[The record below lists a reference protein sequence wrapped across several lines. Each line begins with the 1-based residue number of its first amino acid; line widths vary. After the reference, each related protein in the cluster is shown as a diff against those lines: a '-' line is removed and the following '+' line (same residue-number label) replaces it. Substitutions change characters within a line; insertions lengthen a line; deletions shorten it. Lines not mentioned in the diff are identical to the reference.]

1 MKHLLKFIYLAAFL
15 VSAQE
20 VDFRDVDID
29 FSNLD
34 GITPDQILALQNEMG
49 SNNVDEIE
57 VKEIN
62 ESLEELNVTDNV
74 RFGQSFFNTQPTN
87 IAASADLPVPNDYI
101 ISLKDQ
107 LQIILTGT
115 ERNIFNLEVQ
125 LDGSILFPEI
135 GAINVVGKSFIE
147 VKNVLKTLVKSTYV
161 GTEIEVSLKNLSA
174 KKISIIGAVNM
185 PGTYLVNPFTTITNS
200 LAYSGGIKPYASLRE
215 ILVIKP
221 DGKTKSYDLY
231 ELLMKGD
238 RLNDTVLG
246 AGDTVLVKGT
256 SKFIEIN
263 GEVIRPMIYEYKEE
277 ESLKDMLS
285 FTLGLKGNAN
295 KDNISLTKFNKN
307 SLAFETETVSF
318 NDDVSLNGVARI
330 EVFPIAL
337 NSSLDI
343 KVLGPLKNSGYFSL
357 DKYKLLS
364 DLIKDLEFTD
374 QIYPFMATLEQFD
387 TNNFKKKELI
397 FSLNDPT
404 TYAQLKLYP
413 NDKITFFSKSDYEDF
428 NETALSDNLKTLVS
442 EYSLRINFKGNTLS
456 FPVFGSFS
464 ISEVIDFLG
473 LNLDDSVQDLVS
485 YTSPQIDLTVTG
497 DYQDMR
503 FQAQKFHVL
512 TLRSI
517 SSNLINVTINGSVEY
532 AGTYTLPESSL
543 LTDLYELSGDFKES
557 AFEEAIILTRESVR
571 QNQLNALNKARDQL
585 KEAILESNLNS
596 RIAKDI
602 SPEMTLL
609 LSEEISPDSLGR
621 LAGNFSPNNDKFS
634 NIILQDGDNLF
645 VPKRSDTI
653 NIFGEVLY
661 PNTLI
666 FDREITLKEYLNMDG
681 GLTEFAN
688 KK

>member
-1 MKHLLKFIYLAAFL
+1 M
-15 VSAQE
+15 
-20 VDFRDVDID
+20 
-29 FSNLD
+29 
-34 GITPDQILALQNEMG
+34 
-49 SNNVDEIE
+49 
-57 VKEIN
+57 
-62 ESLEELNVTDNV
+62 
-74 RFGQSFFNTQPTN
+74 
-87 IAASADLPVPNDYI
+87 
-101 ISLKDQ
+101 
-107 LQIILTGT
+107 
-115 ERNIFNLEVQ
+115 
-125 LDGSILFPEI
+125 
-135 GAINVVGKSFIE
+135 
-147 VKNVLKTLVKSTYV
+147 
-161 GTEIEVSLKNLSA
+161 
-174 KKISIIGAVNM
+174 
-185 PGTYLVNPFTTITNS
+185 
-200 LAYSGGIKPYASLRE
+200 
-215 ILVIKP
+215 
-221 DGKTKSYDLY
+221 
-231 ELLMKGD
+231 
-238 RLNDTVLG
+238 
-246 AGDTVLVKGT
+246 
-256 SKFIEIN
+256 
-263 GEVIRPMIYEYKEE
+263 
-277 ESLKDMLS
+277 
-285 FTLGLKGNAN
+285 
-295 KDNISLTKFNKN
+295 
-307 SLAFETETVSF
+307 
-318 NDDVSLNGVARI
+318 
-330 EVFPIAL
+330 
-337 NSSLDI
+337 
-343 KVLGPLKNSGYFSL
+343 
-357 DKYKLLS
+357 
-364 DLIKDLEFTD
+364 
-374 QIYPFMATLEQFD
+374 
-387 TNNFKKKELI
+387 
-397 FSLNDPT
+397 
-404 TYAQLKLYP
+404 
-413 NDKITFFSKSDYEDF
+413 
-428 NETALSDNLKTLVS
+428 VS

-666 FDREITLKEYLNMDG
+666 FDRDISLKEYLNMAG

-688 KK
+688 KKEIYIIKANGFVMNAKKYFWNINEYCS

>member
-1 MKHLLKFIYLAAFL
+1 M
-15 VSAQE
+15 
-20 VDFRDVDID
+20 
-29 FSNLD
+29 
-34 GITPDQILALQNEMG
+34 
-49 SNNVDEIE
+49 
-57 VKEIN
+57 
-62 ESLEELNVTDNV
+62 
-74 RFGQSFFNTQPTN
+74 
-87 IAASADLPVPNDYI
+87 
-101 ISLKDQ
+101 
-107 LQIILTGT
+107 
-115 ERNIFNLEVQ
+115 
-125 LDGSILFPEI
+125 
-135 GAINVVGKSFIE
+135 
-147 VKNVLKTLVKSTYV
+147 TLCW
-161 GTEIEVSLKNLSA
+161 
-174 KKISIIGAVNM
+174 
-185 PGTYLVNPFTTITNS
+185 
-200 LAYSGGIKPYASLRE
+200 
-215 ILVIKP
+215 
-221 DGKTKSYDLY
+221 
-231 ELLMKGD
+231 
-238 RLNDTVLG
+238 G

-543 LTDLYELSGDFKES
+543 LTQICTSFQE
-557 AFEEAIILTRESVR
+557 ILK
-571 QNQLNALNKARDQL
+571 NQHL
-585 KEAILESNLNS
+585 K
-596 RIAKDI
+596 K
-602 SPEMTLL
+602 LL
-609 LSEEISPDSLGR
+609 
-621 LAGNFSPNNDKFS
+621 F
-634 NIILQDGDNLF
+634 
-645 VPKRSDTI
+645 
-653 NIFGEVLY
+653 
-661 PNTLI
+661 
-666 FDREITLKEYLNMDG
+666 
-681 GLTEFAN
+681 
-688 KK
+688 